1 MYWLRLDTRLGT
13 AVFKITV
20 PTVWQWKLYC
30 CDSDDSHD
38 SNENSKNGVII
49 KLKMTHHYIFIA
61 FLCDNFS
68 QSNAKRQKYS
78 NSNLVYPSI
87 GKTCFFSMPKN
98 FFCILRNAKSTT
110 FRHTRQNI
118 KSFQE
123 FLLHFC

>member
-1 MYWLRLDTRLGT
+1 M
-13 AVFKITV
+13 A
-20 PTVWQWKLYC
+20 
-30 CDSDDSHD
+30 
-38 SNENSKNGVII
+38 
-49 KLKMTHHYIFIA
+49 HHYIFIA

-98 FFCILRNAKSTT
+98 FFCILMNAKSTT
-110 FRHTRQNI
+110 FRHTRHDI

-123 FLLHFC
+123 FLLANFQNSCILGLKLLSSNVYCLQIYCRDSYCLQKSTVFTTVSRQYHVYSQ